1 MEEMEEVEEEGFE
14 PRLSSK
20 NPPCRSD
27 GTMLE
32 LRRTDTELDQAP
44 GAVGGRTGSTGSTGR
59 CSISTERL
67 RPTPHCGRNVKKRK
81 KEEAERGGDRREPM
95 RRI

>member
-1 MEEMEEVEEEGFE
+1 MKEVEEEGFE

-20 NPPCRSD
+20 NPPCRSA

-67 RPTPHCGRNVKKRK
+67 RPTPHCGRNVKKTK
-81 KEEAERGGDRREPM
+81 KEEAERRGDRREPM

>member
-1 MEEMEEVEEEGFE
+1 MEKVEEKGFE

-20 NPPCRSD
+20 NPPCRSA

-44 GAVGGRTGSTGSTGR
+44 GAVGGRTGHCALGALGAAASARSGSV
-59 CSISTERL
+59 RL
-67 RPTPHCGRNVKKRK
+67 LTAV
-81 KEEAERGGDRREPM
+81 EM
-95 RRI
+95 